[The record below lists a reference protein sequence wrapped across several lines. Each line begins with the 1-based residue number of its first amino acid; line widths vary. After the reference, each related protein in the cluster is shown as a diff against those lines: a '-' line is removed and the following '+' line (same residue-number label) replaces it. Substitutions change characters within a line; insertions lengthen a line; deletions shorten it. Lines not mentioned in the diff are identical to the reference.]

1 MADQLQNELMRDN
14 YNLVIPT
21 VGSSPEKVL
30 AKADQLRAAGY
41 DVQLLNMDVPAAEA
55 GNRMLLRSAKTG
67 RHIPMDVFCER
78 CQGRW

>member
-1 MADQLQNELMRDN
+1 M
-14 YNLVIPT
+14 
-21 VGSSPEKVL
+21 L

-67 RHIPMDVFCER
+67 RHIPMDVFAKDARGAGETF
-78 CQGRW
+78 GV